1 MRKKISYVLSLLALL
16 FVLPA
21 CQQQSDV
28 EEATLDLSTQ
38 TLTFAK
44 EASEQSLTVQ
54 TNKDSW
60 SAISPQEATWLTL
73 TLEGNTLKVRAEAN
87 DQGRD
92 RLGAIVVNAG
102 GLQKRVTVR
111 QSAADVVL
119 TTDLDRVSFPVEGGA
134 KKVAIQSNAEVKAE
148 LATETPWL
156 KVSEVTK
163 SGFTLTA
170 QPNEG
175 DAPRTV
181 KVTITAGTLV
191 KEVEVVQDGAT
202 QYMLPLQQFPASLI
216 EVIRYERSRQ
226 CELIRSFQRGSAAI
240 FRFTTPNKLF
250 PLIEYEF
257 EHERSKGYQATIQ
270 LCLDD
275 KFVKNN
281 PNFVGYLQT
290 CGYKKSDKLT
300 TEGKDVYVH
309 NTLPL
314 NLNVAFDSSGE
325 ALLETVYEPRQPR
338 AYKTFSQLPMKQIH
352 ALNGDRS
359 RQIHGATKDEV
370 AKKEAEW
377 KGELDTKDPRAN
389 RADYQRFIAKSSLD
403 GESHRGYFYLQPS
416 EDVPADD
423 PYLNEVLTTQA
434 LFADITLGFWTD
446 ALGRSYVTQEM
457 TKLLADN
464 GYNFLRVLNGGFV
477 AYYNNTEKSAYVLHA
492 AQLDGKAVLEIQTFR
507 VDLPVGNGAGR
518 LQAGKKE
525 NLLDRRAR
533 VIEAI
538 SARLK
543 QTRQLQAR
551 R

>member
-60 SAISPQEATWLTL
+60 SAVSPQEATWLTL

-134 KKVAIQSNAEVKAE
+134 KKVAIQSNAEVKVE

-240 FRFTTPNKLF
+240 FRFTTPN
-250 PLIEYEF
+250 
-257 EHERSKGYQATIQ
+257 
-270 LCLDD
+270 
-275 KFVKNN
+275 
-281 PNFVGYLQT
+281 
-290 CGYKKSDKLT
+290 KKSDKLT

-446 ALGRSYVTQEM
+446 GLGRSYVTQEM

-492 AQLDGKAVLEIQTFR
+492 AQLDGKPVLEIQTFR